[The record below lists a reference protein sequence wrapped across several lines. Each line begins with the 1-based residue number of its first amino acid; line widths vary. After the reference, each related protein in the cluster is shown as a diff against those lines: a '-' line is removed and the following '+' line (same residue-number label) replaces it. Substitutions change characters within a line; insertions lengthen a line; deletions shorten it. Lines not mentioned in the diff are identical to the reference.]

1 MNMDKVLSLTLSS
14 DLEELD
20 KLEAFARNITDAV
33 SCDADKAHQI
43 MLVLTEAVTNAILH
57 GNKQQPEK
65 SVEITAALSPERV
78 VLSVRDQGTGFDPES
93 IPNPLKD
100 ENLLKSSGRGVWLMH
115 EFADEV
121 RFRDHGR
128 EVELEFHLS
137 Q

>member
-1 MNMDKVLSLTLSS
+1 MDKILSLTLSS

-20 KLEAFARNITDAV
+20 KLEVFARNITDAV

-57 GNKQQPEK
+57 GNKQHPEK
-65 SVEITAALSPERV
+65 SVEITAVLSPERV
-78 VLSVRDQGTGFDPES
+78 IVSVRDQGAGFDPES

-121 RFRDHGR
+121 RFRDQGR
-128 EVELEFHLS
+128 EVEVVFHV
-137 Q
+137 

>member
-1 MNMDKVLSLTLSS
+1 MDKVLSLTLSS

>member
-1 MNMDKVLSLTLSS
+1 MNINNVLSLTLSS
-14 DLEELD
+14 DLEELN
-20 KLEAFARNITDAV
+20 KLEAFVRNITDAV

-57 GNKQQPEK
+57 GNEQKPEK
-65 SVEITAALSPERV
+65 SVEVTAVLSPERV

-100 ENLLKSSGRGVWLMH
+100 ENLLKSSGRGVWLMR

-128 EVELEFHLS
+128 EVELEFHV
-137 Q
+137 